1 MNADEKNKLQ
11 IKAKVVFVFLELFNE
26 LEKRIK
32 KEFIENVKK
41 KDLSEINKLHFYY
54 GLKAYR
60 VEINYDE
67 SSFELKTNNFDK
79 SCDFNTFTLTDIN
92 KINNAEKMVEKL
104 IFEVQSIQSS
114 RQVYPLFECIKKLVN
129 MRNVL
134 AHQVSPPKFQ
144 ARCYIELLSDE
155 RICEL
160 IEVIDESDVRLMD
173 EQTKQIASNIA
184 YINKINEILNC
195 K

>member
-92 KINNAEKMVEKL
+92 KINNAEKMVEKFV
-104 IFEVQSIQSS
+104 IPPEEK
-114 RQVYPLFECIKKLVN
+114 QVTEFV
-129 MRNVL
+129 
-134 AHQVSPPKFQ
+134 
-144 ARCYIELLSDE
+144 
-155 RICEL
+155 
-160 IEVIDESDVRLMD
+160 
-173 EQTKQIASNIA
+173 
-184 YINKINEILNC
+184 
-195 K
+195 